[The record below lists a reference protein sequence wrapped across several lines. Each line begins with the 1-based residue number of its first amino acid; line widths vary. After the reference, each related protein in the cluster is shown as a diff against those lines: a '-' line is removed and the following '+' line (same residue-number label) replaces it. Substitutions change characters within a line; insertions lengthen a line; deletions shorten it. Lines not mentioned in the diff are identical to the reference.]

1 MGVNIGTT
9 FLLRLA
15 KMGDEEEVSDDDI
28 DEEEQKKPKQ
38 SAQEAKQL
46 DSVTD
51 YVEEKEASKIDVKE
65 VEEKL
70 NDLRRK
76 KDEEDRQRAEHE
88 KQLAA
93 VKIKK
98 EDLELMVTELPLCER
113 DALERLLRQ
122 HNGDLVSALR
132 SAVRI
137 FPTNTA

>member
-1 MGVNIGTT
+1 MGSREMAPTT
-9 FLLRLA
+9 
-15 KMGDEEEVSDDDI
+15 GEEEEVD
-28 DEEEQKKPKQ
+28 DEESNDEGEQKPKQ

-70 NDLRRK
+70 NDLRK
-76 KDEEDRQRAEHE
+76 KKEGEDRQRAERE

-98 EDLELMVTELPLCER
+98 EDLELMVAELPLCER

>member
-1 MGVNIGTT
+1 MG
-9 FLLRLA
+9 
-15 KMGDEEEVSDDDI
+15 DDI

-38 SAQEAKQL
+38 SKQEAKQL

-70 NDLRRK
+70 NDLRK
-76 KDEEDRQRAEHE
+76 KKEDEDRRRAERE

-98 EDLELMVTELPLCER
+98 EDLDLMVAELPLCER
-113 DALERLLRQ
+113 DALERLLRE
-122 HNGDLVSALR
+122 HDGDLVSALR
-132 SAVRI
+132 SAVRV
-137 FPTNTA
+137 FPTNSV